1 MTTGT
6 RRRLRTITTLSLMIV
21 ATSSFAAERQ
31 RPFVPNPCAAHGP
44 GFAAL
49 PGTTTCVRVS
59 GYVRGEADVRSSRS
73 GASDR
78 ARLNAEARATLDAR
92 TDTSAGP
99 LRSVVQVR
107 GRRGEAGR

>member
-1 MTTGT
+1 M
-6 RRRLRTITTLSLMIV
+6 RLRTITTSSLIIV

-59 GYVRGEADVRSSRS
+59 GYVRGEADVRSSR
-73 GASDR
+73 GAYDR
-78 ARLNAEARATLDAR
+78 ARLDAEARATLDAR
-92 TDTSAGP
+92 NDTSAGP